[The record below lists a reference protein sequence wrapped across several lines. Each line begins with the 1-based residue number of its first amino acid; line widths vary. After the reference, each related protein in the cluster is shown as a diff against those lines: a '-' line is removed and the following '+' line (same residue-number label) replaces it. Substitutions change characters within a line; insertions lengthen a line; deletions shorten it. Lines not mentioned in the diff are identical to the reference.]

1 MQLVRLL
8 IRFIPLG
15 VLAAGVVGLWGL
27 YYHFSWP
34 YAALNG
40 NWSLYFYAN
49 LFAILMGALFTVFV
63 WLKPARET
71 QFKALLISLSVFM
84 VVLATEFYLRI
95 EKINQAYIE
104 TRGGVYRS
112 SYVKRDPN
120 IDWHYLP
127 GSDGYL
133 EAAEYKYPRHHN
145 NLGFSDAD
153 FYPKKDSN
161 TILVQT
167 YGDSFTEGDGAPVDS
182 SYPAILRDLLKRD
195 GQTKIIVQNMG
206 ICGNDP
212 AFVWKQLKDIG
223 TGLKPDVVVIVY
235 NTGDLKTDFFTR
247 GGQERFKGDYYKG
260 FDAPNWEW
268 IYGVSY
274 VARLVARS
282 VFGIEYKNFFLT
294 DAQADKRVEEL
305 KPKWNQTFAGIA
317 TLTCPN
323 KTKVLLIKKPERGE
337 VDFNKYEQ
345 DFAFF
350 DRMRDTVSCF
360 KQYDLL
366 PFYRDSCHMNRDN
379 TGRYWWMMDG
389 HNNGLG
395 YAMMARGV
403 YNGLRK
409 SYPEIFTTLDSVK
422 TVQQ

>member
-1 MQLVRLL
+1 MPPGLLV
-8 IRFIPLG
+8 
-15 VLAAGVVGLWGL
+15 AGIVGLWGL

-40 NWSLYFYAN
+40 NWCMYFYAN

-71 QFKALLISLSVFM
+71 QFKALVISLSVFI
-84 VVLATEFYLRI
+84 VLLATEFYLRL
-95 EKINQAYIE
+95 EKINLAYIE
-104 TRGGVYRS
+104 TRGQGYRS
-112 SYVKRDPN
+112 SYVIRDPN

-127 GSDGYL
+127 GSDGFL
-133 EAAEYKYPRHHN
+133 QVPEYKFPRHHN
-145 NLGFSDAD
+145 NLGFSDVD

-161 TILVQT
+161 TILIQT

-182 SYPAILRDLLKRD
+182 SYPALLRNLLKQD
-195 GQTKIIVQNMG
+195 GQTKITVQNMG
-206 ICGNDP
+206 VCGNDP

-223 TGLKPDVVVIVY
+223 IGLKPDVVVIVY

-247 GGQERFKGDYYKG
+247 GGLERFKGNYYKG
-260 FDAPNWEW
+260 LDAPYWEC

-274 VARLVARS
+274 VARLVAHS

-294 DAQADKRVEEL
+294 DEESDKRIEGL
-305 KPKWNQTFAGIA
+305 KPKWNQTFAAIA
-317 TLTCPN
+317 DVTCSN
-323 KTKVLLIKKPERGE
+323 KIKVLLVKKPEHGE
-337 VDFNKYEQ
+337 VDINQYVQ
-345 DFAFF
+345 DFGFF
-350 DRMRDTVSCF
+350 DKMRDTVACF

-366 PFYRDSCHMNRDN
+366 PFFRDSCHMNKDN
-379 TGRYWWMMDG
+379 SGLYWWKKDG
-389 HNNGLG
+389 HNNSLG
-395 YAMMARGV
+395 YSMMARGV
-403 YNGLRK
+403 YDGLRK